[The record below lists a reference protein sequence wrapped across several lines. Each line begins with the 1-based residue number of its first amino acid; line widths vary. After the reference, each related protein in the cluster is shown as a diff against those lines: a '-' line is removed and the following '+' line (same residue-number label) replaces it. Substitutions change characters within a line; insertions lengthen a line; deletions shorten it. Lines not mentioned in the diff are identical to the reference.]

1 MGGSHVSQ
9 MSHSPSRIRLASLRG
24 RGGRGDEVPC
34 ALPSAAVVALPRRT
48 SAAVPANKGISIT
61 VGCSRGGRKSD
72 LGVNKGDGARQAA
85 WRCNWIYDCAA
96 SIARRRMHLSRP
108 PFCICTHFL
117 SLSANAGI
125 GRIQAMAKVPPDI
138 DGLSYRPKTGSR
150 SVVNRRNPLR
160 FLQASGLAIGP
171 GGLKNFPISV

>member
-1 MGGSHVSQ
+1 MQLDLRLRSQ
-9 MSHSPSRIRLASLRG
+9 HRG
-24 RGGRGDEVPC
+24 AEDAPFS
-34 ALPSAAVVALPRRT
+34 AL
-48 SAAVPANKGISIT
+48 
-61 VGCSRGGRKSD
+61 
-72 LGVNKGDGARQAA
+72 
-85 WRCNWIYDCAA
+85 
-96 SIARRRMHLSRP
+96 
-108 PFCICTHFL
+108 FCICTHFL

>member
-24 RGGRGDEVPC
+24 RGGRGEEDPC

-96 SIARRRMHLSRP
+96 SIARRKMHLSRP
-108 PFCICTHFL
+108 LFASALTFCLCQQTRESDGF
-117 SLSANAGI
+117 
-125 GRIQAMAKVPPDI
+125 RRWQKFPDI
-138 DGLSYRPKTGSR
+138 DGLSFRPKTGGR
-150 SVVNRRNPLR
+150 SVVNRQNPLR

>member
-1 MGGSHVSQ
+1 MSQ

-34 ALPSAAVVALPRRT
+34 ALLSAAVVALPRRT

-108 PFCICTHFL
+108 PFLHL
-117 SLSANAGI
+117 HSLFVFVSKRGNRTDSGD
-125 GRIQAMAKVPPDI
+125 GKSSPDI
-138 DGLSYRPKTGSR
+138 DGLSFRPKTGSR